1 MIDDIFGYEELPNL
15 KIYKAAQAV
24 IKDFMD
30 REYKK
35 IEWVAEKLGTTKGYL
50 YAQLE
55 PNRTDKPLSVDRIM
69 AITELTGDT
78 RIIEAMAKEFGYT
91 LCKPETES
99 QKSDDPV
106 IAVTLKAFGLE
117 EVQGILAKTIKES
130 IADGVLDE
138 EEKSKINETAH
149 LLRKLAAELQE
160 SLK

>member
-1 MIDDIFGYEELPNL
+1 MIDDIFGYDELPNI
-15 KIYKAAQAV
+15 KIYKTAQAV
-24 IKDFMD
+24 IKDYMD
-30 REYKK
+30 RERKK

-55 PNRTDKPLSVDRIM
+55 PNRTDKPLSVDRVM

-91 LCKPETES
+91 LCKPETNP

-106 IAVTLKAFGLE
+106 IAVTLQAFSLE
-117 EVQGILAKTIKES
+117 EAQGSLAKTIKEA
-130 IADGVLDE
+130 IADGILDE
-138 EEKSKINETAH
+138 AEKSQINDIAH
-149 LLRKLAAELQE
+149 QLRKLAAELQE